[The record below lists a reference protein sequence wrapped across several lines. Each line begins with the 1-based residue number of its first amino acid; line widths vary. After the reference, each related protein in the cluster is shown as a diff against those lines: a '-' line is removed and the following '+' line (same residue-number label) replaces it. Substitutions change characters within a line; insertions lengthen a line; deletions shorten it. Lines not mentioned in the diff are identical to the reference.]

1 MNGEPPNILPLSDGA
16 AEESGMARLAELLDR
31 RTQLAR
37 LSRWEEDRIRCLA
50 CGHRCLLRPGQ
61 RGVCKVRFHG
71 PDGLRAPFGYVAGL
85 AVDPVEKK
93 PFFHFLPG
101 SNVLTFGM
109 LGCDFRCDYCQ
120 NWITSQVLRDPAARA
135 QIQAVSP
142 DQIVGAALRTG
153 ARAVVSSYNE
163 PLITAEWAA
172 AVFDSSRRA
181 GLPTAIVSNGHGTPE
196 VLDYLQP
203 RLTAVKIDLKCFDA
217 RRYRR
222 LGGKLEAVLE
232 TIRSVH
238 ERGLWLEIV
247 TLLVPGFNDDPAE
260 LRDIASFLAGISPD
274 IPWHVTAFHPDYQM
288 TAPPP
293 TRAEQLMRAAAI
305 GEEAG
310 LRFVY
315 AGNLPGQL
323 GNREDTRCP
332 GCGTT
337 LVRRRG
343 FLVLANRIDA
353 TGCCPDCHQRI
364 PGVWHRPPLGP
375 PAGDTPHGLSQARG
389 AGQSDG

>member
-1 MNGEPPNILPLSDGA
+1 MT
-16 AEESGMARLAELLDR
+16 RLAELLDR
-31 RTQLAR
+31 RTRLAEVFR
-37 LSRWEEDRIRCLA
+37 KEGDRIRCLA
-50 CGHRCLLRPGQ
+50 CAHRCLLRPGQ
-61 RGVCKVRFHG
+61 RGICKVRFHG
-71 PDGLRAPFGYVAGL
+71 GDGLRVPFGYVAGL

-101 SNVLTFGM
+101 SDVLTFGM

-120 NWITSQVLRDPAARA
+120 NWITSQALRDPAAGA
-135 QIQAVSP
+135 SIQATTP
-142 DQIVGAALRTG
+142 EQIVGAALRTG

-163 PLITAEWAA
+163 PIITAEWAA
-172 AVFDSSRRA
+172 AVFDASRRA

-203 RLTAVKIDLKCFDA
+203 RLTAVKIDLKTFDA

-222 LGGKLEAVLE
+222 LGGKLDAVLE

-238 ERGLWLEIV
+238 QRGLWLEIV
-247 TLLVPGFNDDPAE
+247 TLVVPGFNDDPAE

-288 TAPPP
+288 TEPPR
-293 TRAEQLMRAAAI
+293 TRAEQLLRAAEI

-323 GNREDTRCP
+323 GDREDTRCP
-332 GCGTT
+332 GCGAT
-337 LVRRRG
+337 LIRRRG
-343 FLVLANRIDA
+343 FHVLANRL
-353 TGCCPDCHQRI
+353 GPEGRCPDCQRAI
-364 PGVWHRPPLGP
+364 PGIWRRPSPD
-375 PAGDTPHGLSQARG
+375 PATGGNRRDSPTSNQNG
-389 AGQSDG
+389 